1 MQDKYNRNIN
11 YLRVSLTDK
20 CNLRC
25 VYCMP
30 EKGVTPLCHA
40 QVLHNE
46 EIVEIIKMAS
56 SLGIEN
62 IRLTGG
68 EPLVRKNV
76 AQLIENIKSI
86 DGIKSVSMTTN
97 ATLLAGFAKSL
108 KNAGLDRVNISLDTL
123 DACQYRQITRK
134 GNLSDALAGIDAA
147 LLYGFDPVKINV
159 VVVKDLHQDLFE
171 FAKMTLSRSLHVRF
185 IEYMPI
191 GDTANQIGCTWGKDQ
206 IIESSDVIKEISR
219 RAKDEL
225 GSEVR
230 ALPENQIIGSGPAV
244 YYKIDGALGTIGT
257 ISAISNHFCKT
268 CNRIRLTCDGK
279 LKSCLFSDV
288 EIDIK
293 EPLRAG
299 DLHRA
304 RRVLQDAITSKPD
317 CHNFKIGTA
326 RNMNQIGG

>member
-1 MQDKYNRNIN
+1 
-11 YLRVSLTDK
+11 
-20 CNLRC
+20 
-25 VYCMP
+25 MP
-30 EKGVTPLCHA
+30 EKGVMPLSHS

-76 AQLIENIKSI
+76 AKLIEEIKSI
-86 DGIKSVSMTTN
+86 DGISSVSMTTN
-97 ATLLAGFAKSL
+97 ATLLTEYAKDL

-123 DACQYRQITRK
+123 DAEQYRHITRL
-134 GNLSDALAGIDAA
+134 GNLDDALSGIDVA
-147 LLYGFDPVKINV
+147 LEYGFDPVKINV

-171 FAKMTLSRSLHVRF
+171 FAKMTFSRPLHVRF

-206 IIESSDVIKEISR
+206 IIDSSLVISEISK
-219 RAKDEL
+219 RAKLEL
-225 GSEVR
+225 GKEVVK
-230 ALPENQIIGSGPAV
+230 LDEGEMQGSGPAV
-244 YYKIDGALGTIGT
+244 YYRIDGAKGTIGT
-257 ISAISNHFCKT
+257 ISAISNHFCKS

-288 EIDIK
+288 EVDIK

-299 DLHRA
+299 NNDLA
-304 RRVLQDAITSKPD
+304 MQILKDAILNKPD